1 MKFKSKSILLLT
13 SCMMF
18 STLLTTGMMLSKN
31 DTVLRAHAAEATTE
45 IDLTSQGYTNQQA
58 VTEVTGGNII
68 ITFDKGGNSNAP
80 KYYTSGTAVRA
91 YAKNTVTFTTADN
104 KNITKI
110 DFTFGSSD
118 GSNAITADVGTFT
131 SASWTGNS
139 KSVTF
144 TIGGTKG
151 NRRLQKFSI
160 TTSDSETNPPVV
172 ENYMVTFDSKG
183 GSAVEKQVA
192 GSDFKVAKPTDPT
205 KDGYKFGGWFKDE
218 AYTQVFDFETEVVP
232 EAGLTLYAKWDE
244 LDLTTIADFAS
255 QNPTSAITDNYYR
268 LSGEVVGMKD
278 DNKNIYI
285 QDNTGA
291 ILVYSASALSDVK
304 VGDTLTV
311 VGKAGV
317 YNSALQISNL
327 IKHDV
332 VAGDGT
338 IATAPLTTFEDVIAD
353 NVNKYISLSYVE
365 TVAGV
370 NGTGNNLTVSINGQT
385 DIVLYFG
392 SNWATRYGL
401 DSTFFDSSKYVDV
414 TGVITYHNST
424 AQLLLTSINE
434 SQMVNLTFNT
444 NGGSEVASQ
453 KVIPGNTF
461 TAPTET
467 PTKDPDGTY
476 EYEFAG
482 WFEDEACTKQ
492 FDFTKSYTSDV
503 VCYAGWNAKKISSME
518 YFESL
523 ETKAQILTG
532 YSYYGKES
540 PSVNMHYTGTTT
552 INLTED
558 ASANADLLN
567 LPSSEGYTV
576 TADKGSASNYPGL
589 NKAGDLRIYNNNG
602 PLTITSP
609 KTIKKIVIDVVAAD
623 ETYLQVQVNGAVV
636 AKNELG
642 EYEINSKSFSLVEN
656 GSTTININS
665 IDITNVDETVVLNSP
680 VMRFG
685 SGQVD
690 ISAYNQ
696 NATYGV
702 LVGKKTE
709 IGVNETMKSVFDTL
723 TTTTETVDY
732 RLNELVEAG
741 YASNTTFTSAEVS
754 VNEAGNYFEFAARL
768 PEVDKHP
775 DVELT
780 SVCYMILDN
789 NIYFMQEKTYSFKSL
804 GQYYVDNATELGLSE
819 METLIC
825 NNIAG
830 LTA

>member
-31 DTVLRAHAAEATTE
+31 DTVLRAHAAAATTE

-58 VTEVTGGNII
+58 VTEVTGDNGNII

-205 KDGYKFGGWFKDE
+205 KNGYKFGGWFKDE
-218 AYTQVFDFETEVVP
+218 GCTEAFNFETEVVP

-255 QNPTSAITDNYYR
+255 QNPTSAVTTDYYR

-285 QDNTGA
+285 QDSTGGV
-291 ILVYSASALSDVK
+291 LVYSDTLSDVK

-338 IATAPLTTFEDVIAD
+338 VVTAPLTTFEDIIVD

-424 AQLLLTSINE
+424 AQLLLTSISE

-453 KVIPGNTF
+453 KVIPGGTF

-467 PTKDPDGTY
+467 PTKDPDSTY
-476 EYEFAG
+476 EYTFAG

-503 VCYAGWNAKKISSME
+503 VCYAKWNTKEISSSK

-532 YSYYGKES
+532 YSYYVQDS
-540 PSVNMHYTGTTT
+540 INMHHNVTAND
-552 INLTED
+552 NLTED
-558 ASANADLLN
+558 TAANADLLG

-576 TADKGSASNYPGL
+576 TADKGTANYYPGL
-589 NKAGDLRIYNNNG
+589 NKNDKDIRIYNNNG
-602 PLTITSP
+602 PLTVTSP
-609 KTIKKIVIDVVAAD
+609 KTIKKIVINMTSAD
-623 ETYLQVQVNGAVV
+623 EAYLQVQVNGAVV
-636 AKNELG
+636 EKNESG
-642 EYEINSKSFSLVEN
+642 EYEINSKSFSLVET
-656 GSTTININS
+656 GTTTINIDS
-665 IDITNVDETVVLNSP
+665 IDIIYSEEAVVLNSP

-685 SGQVD
+685 SGQVAM
-690 ISAYNQ
+690 SAYNE

-702 LVGKKTE
+702 LVGKKTG
-709 IGVNETMKSVFDTL
+709 IGENETMKSKFEATAG
-723 TTTTETVDY
+723 ETIENK
-732 RLNELVEAG
+732 LNALVTSG
-741 YASNTTFTSAEVS
+741 IASNTTFTSAEVS

-780 SVCYMILDN
+780 SVCYMILDG

-804 GQYYVDNATELGLSE
+804 GQYYVDNAAEFGLSE